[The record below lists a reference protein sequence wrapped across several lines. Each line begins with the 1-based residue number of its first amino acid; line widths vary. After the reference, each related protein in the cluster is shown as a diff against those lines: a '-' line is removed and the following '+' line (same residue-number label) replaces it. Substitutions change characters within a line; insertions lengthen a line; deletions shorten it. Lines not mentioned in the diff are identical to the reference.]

1 MASEAAVKSD
11 GGGEYNVHVHDVAAA
26 RAKARNSRWGLVA
39 VRLVASFATASAT
52 LVMALNKETK
62 SVVVATIG
70 TAPLTATV
78 AARFH
83 HTPAFVFFVI
93 ANGMATLHNWI
104 MIALD
109 IFGPN
114 LHFHGFRLPII
125 AILDMATVALAS
137 AGDGA
142 ATFMAALGK
151 NGNKH
156 ARWNKICDKFSTYCD
171 HGAGALIASFVGL
184 CLLLLIDVISIVK
197 VLKHKPNNSFAS
209 P

>member
-1 MASEAAVKSD
+1 MGK
-11 GGGEYNVHVHDVAAA
+11 
-26 RAKARNSRWGLVA
+26 KRNWGFVLL
-39 VRLVASFATASAT
+39 RLVASFATASAT

-62 SVVVATIG
+62 SIVVATIG
-70 TAPLTATV
+70 TDPLTANLS
-78 AARFH
+78 AHFY
-83 HTPAFVFFVI
+83 HTPAFIFFVI
-93 ANGMATLHNWI
+93 ANGMATLHNWM
-104 MIALD
+104 MIALH
-109 IFGPN
+109 IFGPK
-114 LHFHGFRLPII
+114 FHSNGFRLPII
-125 AILDMATVALAS
+125 SILDMTTVALAS

-184 CLLLLIDVISIVK
+184 CLLLIISAISIIK
-197 VLKHKPNNSFAS
+197 PLHKSNRPFAS

>member
-1 MASEAAVKSD
+1 MASLPSETAATTIVKAND
-11 GGGEYNVHVHDVAAA
+11 VGEYNHLAME
-26 RAKARNSRWGLVA
+26 KKRNWGFILL
-39 VRLVASFATASAT
+39 RLVASFATASAT

-62 SVVVATIG
+62 SIVLL
-70 TAPLTATV
+70 PLLGLILLLPLYLLISITLL
-78 AARFH
+78 
-83 HTPAFVFFVI
+83 PLS
-93 ANGMATLHNWI
+93 NGMATLHNWM
-104 MIALD
+104 MIALH
-109 IFGPN
+109 IFGPKF
-114 LHFHGFRLPII
+114 HFNGFRLPII
-125 AILDMATVALAS
+125 SILDMTTVALAS

-184 CLLLLIDVISIVK
+184 CLLLLISAISIIK
-197 VLKHKPNNSFAS
+197 PLHKSNNSFAS